1 MLKKTTLFNIE
12 RTITLQLANHL
23 SSTKLIQNN
32 KQMREEII
40 LPILTSIKYLK
51 GTVSSK
57 AVIGNFQ
64 FTVTGQDDS
73 SNQCAIDVVVHD
85 KSKSSS
91 SPSITSINKLRKFY
105 SPKTVSSNYLFLL
118 IIEYNSKDST
128 NDIIIQVKLIEDID
142 VTLFSGENLGRGQVH
157 LSTLKLAPYLGTR
170 NEWMKGLYLDILEN
184 YATVTMNIET
194 DIKTYTKEIELW

>member
-1 MLKKTTLFNIE
+1 MIEKTQLLNIE
-12 RTITLQLANHL
+12 QTITSQLANHL
-23 SSTKLIQNN
+23 ASAKLVQNN
-32 KQMREEII
+32 KQMREEIA
-40 LPILTSIKYLK
+40 LPMLTSVKHLK

-57 AVIGNFQ
+57 ADIGNFQ
-64 FTVTGQDDS
+64 FTVTGQDNS

-85 KSKSSS
+85 KSKSKS
-91 SPSITSINKLRKFY
+91 SPSITSINKLKNFY

-118 IIEYNSKDST
+118 IIEYNSKNST

-157 LSTLKLAPYLGTR
+157 LSSLKLSPYLGTR
-170 NEWMKGLYLDILEN
+170 NEWMKGLYRDILEN
-184 YATVTMNIET
+184 YETVTMNIET